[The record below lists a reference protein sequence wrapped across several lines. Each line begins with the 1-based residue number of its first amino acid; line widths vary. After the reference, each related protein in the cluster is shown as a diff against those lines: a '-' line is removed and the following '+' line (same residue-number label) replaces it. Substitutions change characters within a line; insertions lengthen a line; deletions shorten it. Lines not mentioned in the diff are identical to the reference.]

1 MTDVQ
6 TFDCLFLKS
15 SITLNENLSF
25 CAGRLIL
32 VSFFVGKRLGIERR
46 RECLRLQQ

>member
-6 TFDCLFLKS
+6 AFDSLFLKS

-25 CAGRLIL
+25 CARRLIL
-32 VSFFVGKRLGIERR
+32 VPLFVGKRLGIEWR